1 MVSIFIVFSFSI
13 YGQSLKDLVGK
24 SLKITI
30 FWDGGSI
37 FQDHKNQFKP
47 PTSLPISSRTCHCT
61 VEAFHLLFSP
71 VWTHA
76 LVSIDLAQI
85 SKWKF
90 YNKLSP
96 RRYVWIFWQKSHM
109 MVFVSMLKRSSQH
122 SKTRAEY
129 PFWPNAQETP
139 A

>member
-109 MVFVSMLKRSSQH
+109 MVFVYMLKRSSQH
-122 SKTRAEY
+122 SKTRAEC